1 MRLRKL
7 LGIMIA
13 VLAIA
18 GCCVFAYYQIN
29 PDSADRIKAEKNTK
43 VEEKHTPKVPSP
55 VDSISYL
62 DESDKSLDLKSVPES
77 YLDPADQQGELDTL
91 EYETKDYD
99 DDEKEMTK
107 YVVVYTPYDY
117 NPEEEYDIIYML
129 HGHTG
134 SANTWLGSPD
144 DPNYTKNCLDH
155 LIEDGYVKPMI
166 AVSMT
171 YYDNN
176 EDEDTDNYDRD
187 LLEPFGKE
195 LKNDIIPAVESK
207 YSTFAKNT
215 DAKDFIE
222 SRGHRIFCGFSMGG
236 VTASYR
242 ICDSMDY
249 FRYFIPLS
257 GSFYWSNLLS
267 QNDNKFNSGIY
278 MADAI
283 KKQGYGPD
291 DFFIF
296 SEAGTEDF
304 AYDVVKYQVSD
315 MQTMGNMFK
324 FGMPG
329 EDGVNC
335 AYGIGADEDH
345 DRHGRTTAIYNIL
358 PFISNMISE

>member
-29 PDSADRIKAEKNTK
+29 TDSADRIKAEKNTK
-43 VEEKHTPKVPSP
+43 VEVKHTPKVPSP

-207 YSTFAKNT
+207 YSTFAKNI
-215 DAKDFIE
+215 DAKDLTE
-222 SRGHRIFCGFSMGG
+222 SRCHRIFCGFSMGG

-283 KKQGYGPD
+283 KKQGYGSD

-315 MQTMGNMFK
+315 MQTMGSMFK

-358 PFISNMISE
+358 PFISDMISE

>member
-7 LGIMIA
+7 LGIIIV
-13 VLAIA
+13 VLAIT
-18 GCCVFAYYQIN
+18 GCCAFAYHQISS
-29 PDSADRIKAEKNTK
+29 DSTGQIKTGKNTEMK
-43 VEEKHTPKVPSP
+43 EKHTPKVPSP

-62 DESDKSLDLKSVPES
+62 DESGKSLDLKSVPES

-117 NPEEEYDIIYML
+117 NPKEEYDIIYML

-176 EDEDTDNYDRD
+176 EDEDTDNYDMD

-215 DAKDFIE
+215 DAKDLTE
-222 SRGHRIFCGFSMGG
+222 SRDHRIFCGFSMGG

-267 QNDNKFNSGIY
+267 QNDDKFNSGIY

>member
-1 MRLRKL
+1 
-7 LGIMIA
+7 
-13 VLAIA
+13 
-18 GCCVFAYYQIN
+18 
-29 PDSADRIKAEKNTK
+29 
-43 VEEKHTPKVPSP
+43 
-55 VDSISYL
+55 
-62 DESDKSLDLKSVPES
+62 
-77 YLDPADQQGELDTL
+77 
-91 EYETKDYD
+91 
-99 DDEKEMTK
+99 MTK

-257 GSFYWSNLLS
+257 GSFYWSNLLL

-283 KKQGYGPD
+283 KK
-291 DFFIF
+291 
-296 SEAGTEDF
+296 AGIWT
-304 AYDVVKYQVSD
+304 
-315 MQTMGNMFK
+315 G
-324 FGMPG
+324 
-329 EDGVNC
+329 
-335 AYGIGADEDH
+335 
-345 DRHGRTTAIYNIL
+345 
-358 PFISNMISE
+358 